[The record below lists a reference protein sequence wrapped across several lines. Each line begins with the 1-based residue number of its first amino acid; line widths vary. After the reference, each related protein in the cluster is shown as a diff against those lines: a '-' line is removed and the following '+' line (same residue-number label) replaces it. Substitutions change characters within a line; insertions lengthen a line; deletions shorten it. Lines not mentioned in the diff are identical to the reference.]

1 MLQEITYTIK
11 PDKANEFFDK
21 LYKTAPSKSDWEH
34 IKKDSQVKDR
44 DKLDSLFREKK

>member
-21 LYKTAPSKSDWEH
+21 LYKTAPSKSDWER
-34 IKKDSQVKDR
+34 IKRESQIKDK
-44 DKLDSLFREKK
+44 DKLDSLFGEKR